1 MGQLNSVI
9 LSNKPAV
16 ATASTVPSGLS
27 VPAAD
32 GQPSKDVLAF
42 AGILKSKL
50 ADNMVAKSGN
60 TLPEETQPKKTTD
73 QGKNTDAANLLLDSR
88 LLQSGLKV
96 IVGGATPS
104 DAGIDDFARSQGIDP
119 KALASLMADS
129 NDDSPLADSAAP
141 KIALAQTKPELDSQP
156 EPEPEP
162 EPEPVAA
169 WLTDSAISQLVAG
182 APGGSS
188 PGRQT
193 IDAYLQAP
201 SNFTPLDK
209 PVQDVVEKMTFNLP
223 ATKAMTEVFSAVNTN
238 PQQRPV
244 IKLENINLAVKDGL
258 LPATKAMT
266 EVFSAVNTNP
276 QQRPVIKLE
285 NINLAVK
292 DGLKDPLKSTH
303 LHSNDG
309 KIAPP
314 ATVPVTAATVPVTLA
329 SVAAPAVICESG
341 YITSPPTFDDRSE
354 YSAADT
360 LPEKF
365 EQQTL
370 RRQEEQADMSRRL
383 AEALGQR
390 LTAQISR
397 GAWRVEMDLHP
408 KSLGRIEIQLEMKNG
423 ELEANFTAANAA
435 TRELIQESMPRL
447 RAAFEEHG
455 MESAYI
461 GLGLENQGQSDGKPT
476 GQNSPNE
483 AKTTSDSEEP
493 QLNAQTSRLDDD
505 GLDLLV

>member
-9 LSNKPAV
+9 LSNKPA
-16 ATASTVPSGLS
+16 TAPGSTVPSGLS
-27 VPAAD
+27 APAAD
-32 GQPSKDVLAF
+32 GQPGKDVPAF

-50 ADNMVAKSGN
+50 ADNVVAKSGN
-60 TLPEETQPKKTTD
+60 TLPEEPQPKKTTD

-156 EPEPEP
+156 EPEP
-162 EPEPVAA
+162 VAA

-193 IDAYLQAP
+193 IEAYLQAP

-258 LPATKAMT
+258 
-266 EVFSAVNTNP
+266 
-276 QQRPVIKLE
+276 
-285 NINLAVK
+285 
-292 DGLKDPLKSTH
+292 KDPLKSTH

-309 KIAPP
+309 KIALP

-461 GLGLENQGQSDGKPT
+461 GLGLENQSQSDGKPT

-483 AKTTSDSEEP
+483 VETTSDSEES
-493 QLNAQTSRLDDD
+493 QLNAQTSRLDQY

>member
-104 DAGIDDFARSQGIDP
+104 DARIDDFARSQGIDP

-156 EPEPEP
+156 EPEP
-162 EPEPVAA
+162 VAA

-193 IDAYLQAP
+193 IEAHLQAP

-258 LPATKAMT
+258 
-266 EVFSAVNTNP
+266 
-276 QQRPVIKLE
+276 
-285 NINLAVK
+285 
-292 DGLKDPLKSTH
+292 KDPLKSTH

-309 KIAPP
+309 KIALP

-461 GLGLENQGQSDGKPT
+461 GLGLENQSQSDGKPT

-483 AKTTSDSEEP
+483 VETTSDSEES
-493 QLNAQTSRLDDD
+493 QLNAQTSRLDQY

>member
-9 LSNKPAV
+9 LSNKPA
-16 ATASTVPSGLS
+16 TAPGSTVPSGLS
-27 VPAAD
+27 APAAD
-32 GQPSKDVLAF
+32 GQPGKDVPAF

-50 ADNMVAKSGN
+50 ADNVVAKSGN
-60 TLPEETQPKKTTD
+60 TLPEEPQPKKTTD
-73 QGKNTDAANLLLDSR
+73 QAKNTDAANLLLESR

-119 KALASLMADS
+119 KALASLMAD
-129 NDDSPLADSAAP
+129 NKKDFPVANSAAP
-141 KIALAQTKPELDSQP
+141 KTALAQPKPEPELDSQ
-156 EPEPEP
+156 
-162 EPEPVAA
+162 PEPVAA

-182 APGGSS
+182 APAGSS
-188 PGRQT
+188 PGRQS
-193 IDAYLQAP
+193 IEAYLQAP
-201 SNFTPLDK
+201 SKSKPLDK
-209 PVQDVVEKMTFNLP
+209 PAQDVVEKMTFNLP
-223 ATKAMTEVFSAVNTN
+223 TSKAMNEIFSGVNTN
-238 PQQRPV
+238 PQQQPV
-244 IKLENINLAVKDGL
+244 IKLENINLAVKDG
-258 LPATKAMT
+258 
-266 EVFSAVNTNP
+266 
-276 QQRPVIKLE
+276 I
-285 NINLAVK
+285 
-292 DGLKDPLKSTH
+292 KDPLKATH
-303 LHSNDG
+303 LKSNDS
-309 KIAPP
+309 KIALL
-314 ATVPVTAATVPVTLA
+314 ATAPVTTATVPVTLA
-329 SVAAPAVICESG
+329 SVAAPAVISESG

-360 LPEKF
+360 LPEKL

-370 RRQEEQADMSRRL
+370 RKQEEQADMSRRL

-493 QLNAQTSRLDDD
+493 QLNARTSRLDDD

>member
-156 EPEPEP
+156 EPEP
-162 EPEPVAA
+162 VAA

-193 IDAYLQAP
+193 IEAYLQAP

-209 PVQDVVEKMTFNLP
+209 PVQDVVEKMTFN
-223 ATKAMTEVFSAVNTN
+223 
-238 PQQRPV
+238 
-244 IKLENINLAVKDGL
+244 

-461 GLGLENQGQSDGKPT
+461 GLGLENQSQSDGKPT

-483 AKTTSDSEEP
+483 VETTSDSEES
-493 QLNAQTSRLDDD
+493 QLNAQTSRLDQY

>member
-1 MGQLNSVI
+1 MGHKLPMGQLNSVI
-9 LSNKPAV
+9 LSNKPA
-16 ATASTVPSGLS
+16 TAPGSTVPSGLS
-27 VPAAD
+27 APAAD
-32 GQPSKDVLAF
+32 GQPGKDVPAF

-50 ADNMVAKSGN
+50 ADNVVAKSGN
-60 TLPEETQPKKTTD
+60 TLPEEPQPKKTTD
-73 QGKNTDAANLLLDSR
+73 QAKNTDAANLLLESR

-129 NDDSPLADSAAP
+129 KNEFPITNSAAP
-141 KIALAQTKPELDSQP
+141 KTALAQPKPEPELDSQS
-156 EPEPEP
+156 EPQ
-162 EPEPVAA
+162 PEPVAA

-182 APGGSS
+182 APVGSS
-188 PGRQT
+188 PGRQS
-193 IDAYLQAP
+193 IEAYLQAP
-201 SNFTPLDK
+201 SKFTPLDK
-209 PVQDVVEKMTFNLP
+209 PAQDVVEKMTFNLP
-223 ATKAMTEVFSAVNTN
+223 TSKAMNEIFSGVNTN
-238 PQQRPV
+238 PQHQPV
-244 IKLENINLAVKDGL
+244 IKLENINLAVKDG
-258 LPATKAMT
+258 
-266 EVFSAVNTNP
+266 
-276 QQRPVIKLE
+276 I
-285 NINLAVK
+285 
-292 DGLKDPLKSTH
+292 KDPLKATH
-303 LHSNDG
+303 LKSNDS
-309 KIAPP
+309 KIALL
-314 ATVPVTAATVPVTLA
+314 ATAPVTTATVPVTLA
-329 SVAAPAVICESG
+329 SVAAPAVISESG

-360 LPEKF
+360 LPEKL

-370 RRQEEQADMSRRL
+370 RKQEEQADMSRRL

-493 QLNAQTSRLDDD
+493 QLNARTSRLDDD

>member
-193 IDAYLQAP
+193 IEAYLQAP

-209 PVQDVVEKMTFNLP
+209 PVQDVVEKMTFN
-223 ATKAMTEVFSAVNTN
+223 
-238 PQQRPV
+238 
-244 IKLENINLAVKDGL
+244 

-461 GLGLENQGQSDGKPT
+461 GLGLENQSQSDGKPT

-483 AKTTSDSEEP
+483 VETTSDSEES
-493 QLNAQTSRLDDD
+493 QLNAQTSRLDQY

>member
-9 LSNKPAV
+9 LSNKPA
-16 ATASTVPSGLS
+16 TAPGSTVPSGLS
-27 VPAAD
+27 APAAD
-32 GQPSKDVLAF
+32 GQPGKDVPAF

-50 ADNMVAKSGN
+50 ADNVVAKSGN
-60 TLPEETQPKKTTD
+60 TLPEEPQPKKTTD
-73 QGKNTDAANLLLDSR
+73 QAKNTDAANLLLESR

-129 NDDSPLADSAAP
+129 KNDFPIANSAAP
-141 KIALAQTKPELDSQP
+141 KTALAQPKPEPELDSQP
-156 EPEPEP
+156 EPI
-162 EPEPVAA
+162 AA

-182 APGGSS
+182 APVGSS
-188 PGRQT
+188 PGRQS
-193 IDAYLQAP
+193 IEAYLQAP
-201 SNFTPLDK
+201 SKFTPLDK
-209 PVQDVVEKMTFNLP
+209 PAQDVVEKMTFNLP
-223 ATKAMTEVFSAVNTN
+223 TSKAMNEIFSGVNTN
-238 PQQRPV
+238 PQQQPV
-244 IKLENINLAVKDGL
+244 IKLENINLAVKDG
-258 LPATKAMT
+258 
-266 EVFSAVNTNP
+266 
-276 QQRPVIKLE
+276 I
-285 NINLAVK
+285 
-292 DGLKDPLKSTH
+292 KDPLKATH
-303 LHSNDG
+303 LKSNDS
-309 KIAPP
+309 KIALL
-314 ATVPVTAATVPVTLA
+314 ATAPVTTATVPVTLA
-329 SVAAPAVICESG
+329 SVAAPAVISESG

-360 LPEKF
+360 LPEKL

-370 RRQEEQADMSRRL
+370 RKQEEQADMSRRL

-423 ELEANFTAANAA
+423 ELEASFTAANAA

-493 QLNAQTSRLDDD
+493 QLNARTSRLDDD

>member
-1 MGQLNSVI
+1 
-9 LSNKPAV
+9 
-16 ATASTVPSGLS
+16 
-27 VPAAD
+27 
-32 GQPSKDVLAF
+32 
-42 AGILKSKL
+42 
-50 ADNMVAKSGN
+50 
-60 TLPEETQPKKTTD
+60 
-73 QGKNTDAANLLLDSR
+73 
-88 LLQSGLKV
+88 
-96 IVGGATPS
+96 
-104 DAGIDDFARSQGIDP
+104 
-119 KALASLMADS
+119 
-129 NDDSPLADSAAP
+129 
-141 KIALAQTKPELDSQP
+141 
-156 EPEPEP
+156 
-162 EPEPVAA
+162 
-169 WLTDSAISQLVAG
+169 
-182 APGGSS
+182 
-188 PGRQT
+188 
-193 IDAYLQAP
+193 
-201 SNFTPLDK
+201 
-209 PVQDVVEKMTFNLP
+209 
-223 ATKAMTEVFSAVNTN
+223 
-238 PQQRPV
+238 
-244 IKLENINLAVKDGL
+244 
-258 LPATKAMT
+258 MT

-309 KIAPP
+309 KIALP

-461 GLGLENQGQSDGKPT
+461 GLGLENQSQSDGKPT

-483 AKTTSDSEEP
+483 VETTSDSEES
-493 QLNAQTSRLDDD
+493 QLNAQTSRLDQY

>member
-1 MGQLNSVI
+1 M
-9 LSNKPAV
+9 
-16 ATASTVPSGLS
+16 
-27 VPAAD
+27 
-32 GQPSKDVLAF
+32 
-42 AGILKSKL
+42 
-50 ADNMVAKSGN
+50 
-60 TLPEETQPKKTTD
+60 
-73 QGKNTDAANLLLDSR
+73 
-88 LLQSGLKV
+88 
-96 IVGGATPS
+96 
-104 DAGIDDFARSQGIDP
+104 
-119 KALASLMADS
+119 
-129 NDDSPLADSAAP
+129 
-141 KIALAQTKPELDSQP
+141 
-156 EPEPEP
+156 
-162 EPEPVAA
+162 
-169 WLTDSAISQLVAG
+169 TDSAISQLVAG

-193 IDAYLQAP
+193 IEAYLQAP

-292 DGLKDPLKSTH
+292 DGLKDPLKSNH

-309 KIAPP
+309 KIALP

-461 GLGLENQGQSDGKPT
+461 GLGLENQSQSDGKPT

-483 AKTTSDSEEP
+483 VETTSDSEES
-493 QLNAQTSRLDDD
+493 QLNAQTSRLDQY

>member
-9 LSNKPAV
+9 LSNKPA
-16 ATASTVPSGLS
+16 TAPGSAVPSGPPA
-27 VPAAD
+27 PAAD
-32 GQPSKDVLAF
+32 GQPSKDVPAF

-50 ADNMVAKSGN
+50 ADNVVAKSGK
-60 TLPEETQPKKTTD
+60 TLPQEPQPKKTTD
-73 QGKNTDAANLLLDSR
+73 QANNTDAASLLIESR

-129 NDDSPLADSAAP
+129 NDVSPLANSAAP
-141 KIALAQTKPELDSQP
+141 KTALAQIKPELELKFDPKPKPELDSKSELELDSEPKP
-156 EPEPEP
+156 ELDLDPK
-162 EPEPVAA
+162 PEPVA
-169 WLTDSAISQLVAG
+169 WLSDTVISQLIAG
-182 APGGSS
+182 APVGPS

-193 IDAYLQAP
+193 IEAYLQAP
-201 SNFTPLDK
+201 SKFTPLDK
-209 PVQDVVEKMTFNLP
+209 AVQDVVEKMTFTLP
-223 ATKAMTEVFSAVNTN
+223 TSKAMTEIFSGVNTN
-238 PQQRPV
+238 SQQ
-244 IKLENINLAVKDGL
+244 
-258 LPATKAMT
+258 
-266 EVFSAVNTNP
+266 
-276 QQRPVIKLE
+276 QPVIKLE

-292 DGLKDPLKSTH
+292 DGLKDPLKATH
-303 LHSNDG
+303 LKSNDS
-309 KIAPP
+309 KIAPLATAP
-314 ATVPVTAATVPVTLA
+314 VTTATVPVTVA
-329 SVAAPAVICESG
+329 SVAAPAVISESG
-341 YITSPPTFDDRSE
+341 YITSPPTFDDRSK
-354 YSAADT
+354 YSGADT
-360 LPEKF
+360 LPEKL
-365 EQQTL
+365 EQQNL
-370 RRQEEQADMSRRL
+370 RKQDEQADMSRRL

-423 ELEANFTAANAA
+423 ELEANFTAANAV

-493 QLNAQTSRLDDD
+493 QLNARTSRLDDD

>member
-9 LSNKPAV
+9 LSNKPA
-16 ATASTVPSGLS
+16 TAPGSTVPSGLS
-27 VPAAD
+27 APAAD
-32 GQPSKDVLAF
+32 GQPGKDVPAF

-50 ADNMVAKSGN
+50 ADNVVAKSGN
-60 TLPEETQPKKTTD
+60 TLPEEPQPKKTID
-73 QGKNTDAANLLLDSR
+73 QAKNTDAANLLLESR

-129 NDDSPLADSAAP
+129 KNDFPIANSAAP
-141 KIALAQTKPELDSQP
+141 KTALAQPKPEPELDSQS
-156 EPEPEP
+156 EPQPQ
-162 EPEPVAA
+162 PEPVAA

-182 APGGSS
+182 APVGSS
-188 PGRQT
+188 PGRQST
-193 IDAYLQAP
+193 EAYLQAP
-201 SNFTPLDK
+201 SKFTPLDK
-209 PVQDVVEKMTFNLP
+209 PAQDVVEKMTFNLP
-223 ATKAMTEVFSAVNTN
+223 TSKAMNEIFSGVNTN
-238 PQQRPV
+238 PQQQPV
-244 IKLENINLAVKDGL
+244 IKLENINLAVKDG
-258 LPATKAMT
+258 
-266 EVFSAVNTNP
+266 
-276 QQRPVIKLE
+276 I
-285 NINLAVK
+285 
-292 DGLKDPLKSTH
+292 KDPLKATH
-303 LHSNDG
+303 LKSNDS
-309 KIAPP
+309 KIALL
-314 ATVPVTAATVPVTLA
+314 ATAPVTTATVPVTLA
-329 SVAAPAVICESG
+329 SVAAPAVISESG

-360 LPEKF
+360 LPEKL

-370 RRQEEQADMSRRL
+370 RKQEEQADMSRRL

-493 QLNAQTSRLDDD
+493 QLNARTSRLDDD

>member
-9 LSNKPAV
+9 LSNKPA
-16 ATASTVPSGLS
+16 TAPGSTVPSGLS
-27 VPAAD
+27 APAAD
-32 GQPSKDVLAF
+32 GQPGKDVPAF

-50 ADNMVAKSGN
+50 ADNVVAKSGN
-60 TLPEETQPKKTTD
+60 TLPEEPQPKKTTD
-73 QGKNTDAANLLLDSR
+73 QAKNTDAANLLLESR

-129 NDDSPLADSAAP
+129 KNDFPIANSAAP
-141 KIALAQTKPELDSQP
+141 KTALAQTKPELASQS
-156 EPEPEP
+156 EPQPQ
-162 EPEPVAA
+162 PEPVAA

-182 APGGSS
+182 APVGSS
-188 PGRQT
+188 PGRQS
-193 IDAYLQAP
+193 IEAYLQAP
-201 SNFTPLDK
+201 SKFTPLDK
-209 PVQDVVEKMTFNLP
+209 PAQDVVEKMTFNLP
-223 ATKAMTEVFSAVNTN
+223 TSKAMNEIFSGVNTN
-238 PQQRPV
+238 PQQQPV
-244 IKLENINLAVKDGL
+244 IKLENINLAVKDG
-258 LPATKAMT
+258 
-266 EVFSAVNTNP
+266 
-276 QQRPVIKLE
+276 I
-285 NINLAVK
+285 
-292 DGLKDPLKSTH
+292 KDPLKATH
-303 LHSNDG
+303 LKSNDS
-309 KIAPP
+309 KIALL
-314 ATVPVTAATVPVTLA
+314 ATAPVTTATVPVTLA
-329 SVAAPAVICESG
+329 SVAAPAVISESG

-360 LPEKF
+360 LPEKL

-370 RRQEEQADMSRRL
+370 RKQEEQADMSRRL

-461 GLGLENQGQSDGKPT
+461 GLGLENQSQSDGKPT

-483 AKTTSDSEEP
+483 VETTSDSEES
-493 QLNAQTSRLDDD
+493 QLNAQTSRLDQY

>member
-27 VPAAD
+27 VPAPD

-156 EPEPEP
+156 EPEP
-162 EPEPVAA
+162 VAA

-193 IDAYLQAP
+193 IEAYLQAP

-209 PVQDVVEKMTFNLP
+209 PVQDVVEKMTFN
-223 ATKAMTEVFSAVNTN
+223 
-238 PQQRPV
+238 
-244 IKLENINLAVKDGL
+244 

-461 GLGLENQGQSDGKPT
+461 GLGLENQSQSDGKPT

-483 AKTTSDSEEP
+483 VETTSDSEES
-493 QLNAQTSRLDDD
+493 QLNAQTSRLDQY

>member
-141 KIALAQTKPELDSQP
+141 KIALAQTRPELDSQ
-156 EPEPEP
+156 P

-193 IDAYLQAP
+193 IEAYLQAP

-209 PVQDVVEKMTFNLP
+209 PVQDVVEKMTFN
-223 ATKAMTEVFSAVNTN
+223 
-238 PQQRPV
+238 
-244 IKLENINLAVKDGL
+244 

-461 GLGLENQGQSDGKPT
+461 GLGLENQSQSDGKPT
-476 GQNSPNE
+476 GQNSSNE
-483 AKTTSDSEEP
+483 VETTSDSEES
-493 QLNAQTSRLDDD
+493 QLNAQTSRLDQY

>member
-9 LSNKPAV
+9 LSNKPA
-16 ATASTVPSGLS
+16 TAPGSAVPSGPPA
-27 VPAAD
+27 PAAD
-32 GQPSKDVLAF
+32 GQPSKDVPAF

-50 ADNMVAKSGN
+50 ADNVVAKSGK
-60 TLPEETQPKKTTD
+60 TLPQEPQPKKTTD
-73 QGKNTDAANLLLDSR
+73 QANNTDAASLLIESR

-129 NDDSPLADSAAP
+129 NDVSPLANSAAP
-141 KIALAQTKPELDSQP
+141 KTALAQIKPELELKFDPKPKPELDSKSELELDSEPKP
-156 EPEPEP
+156 ELDLDPK
-162 EPEPVAA
+162 PEPVA
-169 WLTDSAISQLVAG
+169 WLSDTVISQLIAG
-182 APGGSS
+182 APVGPS

-193 IDAYLQAP
+193 IEAYLQAP
-201 SNFTPLDK
+201 SKFTPLDK
-209 PVQDVVEKMTFNLP
+209 AVQDVVEKMTFTLP
-223 ATKAMTEVFSAVNTN
+223 TSKAMTEIFSGVNTN
-238 PQQRPV
+238 SQQ
-244 IKLENINLAVKDGL
+244 
-258 LPATKAMT
+258 
-266 EVFSAVNTNP
+266 
-276 QQRPVIKLE
+276 QPVIKLE

-292 DGLKDPLKSTH
+292 DGLKDPLKATH
-303 LHSNDG
+303 LKSNDS
-309 KIAPP
+309 KIAPLAIAP
-314 ATVPVTAATVPVTLA
+314 VTTATVPVALA
-329 SVAAPAVICESG
+329 PVAAPAVISESG

-354 YSAADT
+354 YSASDT
-360 LPEKF
+360 LPEKL

-493 QLNAQTSRLDDD
+493 QLNARTSRLDDD

>member
-119 KALASLMADS
+119 KELASLMADS

-193 IDAYLQAP
+193 IEAYLQAP

-258 LPATKAMT
+258 
-266 EVFSAVNTNP
+266 
-276 QQRPVIKLE
+276 
-285 NINLAVK
+285 
-292 DGLKDPLKSTH
+292 KDPLKSTH

-309 KIAPP
+309 KIALP

-461 GLGLENQGQSDGKPT
+461 GLGLENQSQSDGKPT

-483 AKTTSDSEEP
+483 VETTSDSEES
-493 QLNAQTSRLDDD
+493 QLNAQTSRLDQY

>member
-9 LSNKPAV
+9 LSNKPA
-16 ATASTVPSGLS
+16 TAPGSTVPSGLS
-27 VPAAD
+27 APAAD
-32 GQPSKDVLAF
+32 GQPGKDVPAF

-50 ADNMVAKSGN
+50 ADNVVAKSGN
-60 TLPEETQPKKTTD
+60 TLPEEPQPKKTTD
-73 QGKNTDAANLLLDSR
+73 QAKNTDAANLLLESR

-129 NDDSPLADSAAP
+129 KNDFPIANSAAP
-141 KIALAQTKPELDSQP
+141 KIALAQPKPELDSQP
-156 EPEPEP
+156 EPI
-162 EPEPVAA
+162 AA

-182 APGGSS
+182 APVGSS
-188 PGRQT
+188 PGRQS
-193 IDAYLQAP
+193 IEAYLQAP
-201 SNFTPLDK
+201 SKFTPLDK
-209 PVQDVVEKMTFNLP
+209 PAQDVVEKMTFNLP
-223 ATKAMTEVFSAVNTN
+223 TSKAMNEIFSGVNTN
-238 PQQRPV
+238 PQHQPV
-244 IKLENINLAVKDGL
+244 IKLENINLAVKDG
-258 LPATKAMT
+258 
-266 EVFSAVNTNP
+266 
-276 QQRPVIKLE
+276 I
-285 NINLAVK
+285 
-292 DGLKDPLKSTH
+292 KDPLKATH
-303 LHSNDG
+303 LKSNDS
-309 KIAPP
+309 KIALL
-314 ATVPVTAATVPVTLA
+314 ATAPVTTATVPVTLA
-329 SVAAPAVICESG
+329 SVAAPAVISESG

-360 LPEKF
+360 LPEKL

-370 RRQEEQADMSRRL
+370 RKQEEQADMSRRL

-493 QLNAQTSRLDDD
+493 QLNARTSRLDDD

>member
-162 EPEPVAA
+162 VAA

-193 IDAYLQAP
+193 IEAYLQAP

-209 PVQDVVEKMTFNLP
+209 PVQDVVEKMTFN
-223 ATKAMTEVFSAVNTN
+223 
-238 PQQRPV
+238 
-244 IKLENINLAVKDGL
+244 

-461 GLGLENQGQSDGKPT
+461 GLGLENQSQSDGKPT

-483 AKTTSDSEEP
+483 VETTSDSEES
-493 QLNAQTSRLDDD
+493 QLNAQTSRLDQY

>member
-9 LSNKPAV
+9 LSNKPA
-16 ATASTVPSGLS
+16 TAPGSTVPSGLS
-27 VPAAD
+27 APAAD
-32 GQPSKDVLAF
+32 GQPGKDVPAF

-50 ADNMVAKSGN
+50 ADNVVAKSGN
-60 TLPEETQPKKTTD
+60 TLPEEPQPKKTTD
-73 QGKNTDAANLLLDSR
+73 QAKNTDAANLLLESR

-119 KALASLMADS
+119 KALASLMAD
-129 NDDSPLADSAAP
+129 NKKDFPVANSAAP
-141 KIALAQTKPELDSQP
+141 KTALAQPKPEPELDSQ
-156 EPEPEP
+156 
-162 EPEPVAA
+162 PEPVAA

-182 APGGSS
+182 APVGSS
-188 PGRQT
+188 PGRQS
-193 IDAYLQAP
+193 IEAYLQAP
-201 SNFTPLDK
+201 SKFTPLDK
-209 PVQDVVEKMTFNLP
+209 PAQDVVEKMTFNLP
-223 ATKAMTEVFSAVNTN
+223 TSKAMNEIFSGVNTN
-238 PQQRPV
+238 PQHQPV
-244 IKLENINLAVKDGL
+244 IKLENINLAVKDG
-258 LPATKAMT
+258 
-266 EVFSAVNTNP
+266 
-276 QQRPVIKLE
+276 I
-285 NINLAVK
+285 
-292 DGLKDPLKSTH
+292 KDPLKATH
-303 LHSNDG
+303 LKSNDS
-309 KIAPP
+309 KIALL
-314 ATVPVTAATVPVTLA
+314 ATAPVTTATVPVTLA
-329 SVAAPAVICESG
+329 SVAAPAVISESG

-360 LPEKF
+360 LPEKL

-370 RRQEEQADMSRRL
+370 RKQEEQADMSRRL

-493 QLNAQTSRLDDD
+493 QLNARTSRLDDD

>member
-141 KIALAQTKPELDSQP
+141 KIALAQTRPELDSQ
-156 EPEPEP
+156 P

-193 IDAYLQAP
+193 IEAYLQAP

-209 PVQDVVEKMTFNLP
+209 PVQDVVEKMTFN
-223 ATKAMTEVFSAVNTN
+223 
-238 PQQRPV
+238 
-244 IKLENINLAVKDGL
+244 

-461 GLGLENQGQSDGKPT
+461 GLGLENQSQSDGKPT

-483 AKTTSDSEEP
+483 VETTSDSEES
-493 QLNAQTSRLDDD
+493 QLNAQTSRLDQY

>member
-9 LSNKPAV
+9 LSNKPA
-16 ATASTVPSGLS
+16 TAPGSTVPSGLS
-27 VPAAD
+27 APAAD
-32 GQPSKDVLAF
+32 GQPGKDVPAF

-50 ADNMVAKSGN
+50 ADNVVAKSGN
-60 TLPEETQPKKTTD
+60 TLPEEPQPKKTTD
-73 QGKNTDAANLLLDSR
+73 QAKNTDAANLLLESR

-129 NDDSPLADSAAP
+129 KNDFPIANSAAP
-141 KIALAQTKPELDSQP
+141 KTALAQPKPEPELDSQS
-156 EPEPEP
+156 EPQPQ
-162 EPEPVAA
+162 PEPVAA

-182 APGGSS
+182 APVGSS
-188 PGRQT
+188 PGRQS
-193 IDAYLQAP
+193 IEAYLQAP
-201 SNFTPLDK
+201 SKFTPLDK
-209 PVQDVVEKMTFNLP
+209 PAQDVVEKMTFNLP
-223 ATKAMTEVFSAVNTN
+223 TSKAMNEIFSGVNTN
-238 PQQRPV
+238 PQQQPV
-244 IKLENINLAVKDGL
+244 IKLENINLAVKDG
-258 LPATKAMT
+258 
-266 EVFSAVNTNP
+266 
-276 QQRPVIKLE
+276 I
-285 NINLAVK
+285 
-292 DGLKDPLKSTH
+292 KDPLKATH
-303 LHSNDG
+303 LKSNDS
-309 KIAPP
+309 KIALL
-314 ATVPVTAATVPVTLA
+314 ATAPVTTATVPVTLA
-329 SVAAPAVICESG
+329 SVAAPAVISESG

-360 LPEKF
+360 LPEKL

-370 RRQEEQADMSRRL
+370 RKQEEQADMSRRL

-493 QLNAQTSRLDDD
+493 QLNARTSRLDDD

>member
-9 LSNKPAV
+9 LSNKPA
-16 ATASTVPSGLS
+16 TAPGSAVPSGLS
-27 VPAAD
+27 APAAD
-32 GQPSKDVLAF
+32 GQPGKDVPAF

-50 ADNMVAKSGN
+50 ADNVVAKSGK
-60 TLPEETQPKKTTD
+60 TLPQEPQPKKTTD
-73 QGKNTDAANLLLDSR
+73 QANNTDAASLLIESR

-129 NDDSPLADSAAP
+129 NDVSPLANSAAP
-141 KIALAQTKPELDSQP
+141 KTALAQIKPELELKLDPKPELELDSEPKLDSKPELDLDP
-156 EPEPEP
+156 K
-162 EPEPVAA
+162 PEPVAA
-169 WLTDSAISQLVAG
+169 WLSDTVISQLIAG
-182 APGGSS
+182 APVGPS

-193 IDAYLQAP
+193 IEAYLQAP
-201 SNFTPLDK
+201 SKFTPLDK
-209 PVQDVVEKMTFNLP
+209 AVQDVVEKMTFTLP
-223 ATKAMTEVFSAVNTN
+223 TSKAMTEIFSGVNTN
-238 PQQRPV
+238 SQQ
-244 IKLENINLAVKDGL
+244 
-258 LPATKAMT
+258 
-266 EVFSAVNTNP
+266 
-276 QQRPVIKLE
+276 QPVIKLE

-292 DGLKDPLKSTH
+292 DGLKDPLKATH
-303 LHSNDG
+303 LKSNDS
-309 KIAPP
+309 KIAPLATAP
-314 ATVPVTAATVPVTLA
+314 VTTATVPVTVA
-329 SVAAPAVICESG
+329 SVAAPAVISESG
-341 YITSPPTFDDRSE
+341 YITSPPTFDDRSK
-354 YSAADT
+354 YSGADT
-360 LPEKF
+360 LPEKL
-365 EQQTL
+365 EQQNL
-370 RRQEEQADMSRRL
+370 RKQDEQADMSRRL

-423 ELEANFTAANAA
+423 ELEANFTAANAV

-493 QLNAQTSRLDDD
+493 QLNARTSRLDDD

>member
-156 EPEPEP
+156 Q
-162 EPEPVAA
+162 PEPVAA

-193 IDAYLQAP
+193 IEAYLQAP

-223 ATKAMTEVFSAVNTN
+223 T
-238 PQQRPV
+238 
-244 IKLENINLAVKDGL
+244 
-258 LPATKAMT
+258 TKAMT

-292 DGLKDPLKSTH
+292 DGLKDPLKSNH

-309 KIAPP
+309 KIALP

-483 AKTTSDSEEP
+483 AKTTSDSEES
-493 QLNAQTSRLDDD
+493 QLNAQTSRLDQY

>member
-162 EPEPVAA
+162 EPVAA

-193 IDAYLQAP
+193 IEAYLQAP

-258 LPATKAMT
+258 
-266 EVFSAVNTNP
+266 
-276 QQRPVIKLE
+276 
-285 NINLAVK
+285 
-292 DGLKDPLKSTH
+292 KDPLKSTH

-309 KIAPP
+309 KIALP

-461 GLGLENQGQSDGKPT
+461 GLGLENQSQSDGKPT

-483 AKTTSDSEEP
+483 VETTSDSEES
-493 QLNAQTSRLDDD
+493 QLNAQTSRLDQY

>member
-193 IDAYLQAP
+193 IEAYLQAP

-258 LPATKAMT
+258 
-266 EVFSAVNTNP
+266 
-276 QQRPVIKLE
+276 
-285 NINLAVK
+285 
-292 DGLKDPLKSTH
+292 KDPLKSTH

-309 KIAPP
+309 KIALP

-461 GLGLENQGQSDGKPT
+461 GLGLENQSQSDGKPT

-483 AKTTSDSEEP
+483 VETTSDSEES
-493 QLNAQTSRLDDD
+493 QLNAQTSRLDQY

>member
-9 LSNKPAV
+9 LSNKPA
-16 ATASTVPSGLS
+16 TAPGSTVPSGLS
-27 VPAAD
+27 APAAD
-32 GQPSKDVLAF
+32 GQPGKDVPAF

-50 ADNMVAKSGN
+50 ADNVVAKSGN
-60 TLPEETQPKKTTD
+60 TLPEEPQPKKTTD
-73 QGKNTDAANLLLDSR
+73 QAKNTDAANLLLESR

-141 KIALAQTKPELDSQP
+141 KIALAQTRPELDSQ
-156 EPEPEP
+156 P

-193 IDAYLQAP
+193 IEAHLQAP

-258 LPATKAMT
+258 
-266 EVFSAVNTNP
+266 
-276 QQRPVIKLE
+276 
-285 NINLAVK
+285 
-292 DGLKDPLKSTH
+292 KDPLKSTH

-309 KIAPP
+309 KIALP

-461 GLGLENQGQSDGKPT
+461 GLGLENQSQSDGKPT

-483 AKTTSDSEEP
+483 VETTSDSEES
-493 QLNAQTSRLDDD
+493 QLNAQTSRLDQY

>member
-156 EPEPEP
+156 EP
-162 EPEPVAA
+162 VAA

-193 IDAYLQAP
+193 IEAYLQAP

-209 PVQDVVEKMTFNLP
+209 PVQDVVEKMTFN
-223 ATKAMTEVFSAVNTN
+223 
-238 PQQRPV
+238 
-244 IKLENINLAVKDGL
+244 

-461 GLGLENQGQSDGKPT
+461 GLGLENQSQSDGKPT
-476 GQNSPNE
+476 GQNSSNE
-483 AKTTSDSEEP
+483 VETTSDSEES
-493 QLNAQTSRLDDD
+493 QLNAQTSRLDQY

>member
-141 KIALAQTKPELDSQP
+141 KIALAQTRPELDSQ
-156 EPEPEP
+156 P

-193 IDAYLQAP
+193 IEAYLQAP

-223 ATKAMTEVFSAVNTN
+223 TSKAMNEIFSGVNTN
-238 PQQRPV
+238 PQQQPV
-244 IKLENINLAVKDGL
+244 IKLENINLAVKDG
-258 LPATKAMT
+258 
-266 EVFSAVNTNP
+266 
-276 QQRPVIKLE
+276 I
-285 NINLAVK
+285 
-292 DGLKDPLKSTH
+292 KDPLKATH
-303 LHSNDG
+303 LKSNDS
-309 KIAPP
+309 KIALL
-314 ATVPVTAATVPVTLA
+314 ATAPVTTATVPVTLA
-329 SVAAPAVICESG
+329 SVAAPAVISESG

-360 LPEKF
+360 LPEKL

-370 RRQEEQADMSRRL
+370 RKQEEQADMSRRL

-493 QLNAQTSRLDDD
+493 QLNARTSRLDDD

>member
-162 EPEPVAA
+162 EPVAA

-193 IDAYLQAP
+193 IEAYLQAP

-223 ATKAMTEVFSAVNTN
+223 T
-238 PQQRPV
+238 
-244 IKLENINLAVKDGL
+244 
-258 LPATKAMT
+258 TKAMT

-309 KIAPP
+309 KIALP

-461 GLGLENQGQSDGKPT
+461 GLGLENQSQSDGKPT

-483 AKTTSDSEEP
+483 VETTSDSEES
-493 QLNAQTSRLDDD
+493 QLNAQTSRLDQY

>member
-156 EPEPEP
+156 EPEP
-162 EPEPVAA
+162 VAA

-193 IDAYLQAP
+193 IEAYLQAP

-258 LPATKAMT
+258 
-266 EVFSAVNTNP
+266 
-276 QQRPVIKLE
+276 
-285 NINLAVK
+285 
-292 DGLKDPLKSTH
+292 KDPLKSTH

-309 KIAPP
+309 KIALP

-461 GLGLENQGQSDGKPT
+461 GLGLENQSQSDGKPT

-483 AKTTSDSEEP
+483 VETTSDSEES
-493 QLNAQTSRLDDD
+493 QLNAQTSRLDQY

>member
-9 LSNKPAV
+9 LSNKPA
-16 ATASTVPSGLS
+16 TAPGSAVPSGPPA
-27 VPAAD
+27 PAAD
-32 GQPSKDVLAF
+32 GQPSKDVPAF

-50 ADNMVAKSGN
+50 ADNVVAKSGK
-60 TLPEETQPKKTTD
+60 TLPQEPQPKKTTD
-73 QGKNTDAANLLLDSR
+73 QANNTDAASLLIESR

-129 NDDSPLADSAAP
+129 NDVSPLANSAAP
-141 KIALAQTKPELDSQP
+141 KTALAQIKPELELKLDPKPELELDSEPKLDSKPELELDSEPKPKPELDLDP
-156 EPEPEP
+156 K
-162 EPEPVAA
+162 PEPVAA
-169 WLTDSAISQLVAG
+169 WLSDTVISQLIAG
-182 APGGSS
+182 APVGPS

-193 IDAYLQAP
+193 IEAYLQAP
-201 SNFTPLDK
+201 SRFTPLDK
-209 PVQDVVEKMTFNLP
+209 AVQDVVEKMTFTLP
-223 ATKAMTEVFSAVNTN
+223 TSKAMTEIFSGVNTN
-238 PQQRPV
+238 SQQ
-244 IKLENINLAVKDGL
+244 
-258 LPATKAMT
+258 
-266 EVFSAVNTNP
+266 
-276 QQRPVIKLE
+276 QPVIKLE

-292 DGLKDPLKSTH
+292 DGLKDPLKATH
-303 LHSNDG
+303 LKSNDS
-309 KIAPP
+309 KIAPLATAP
-314 ATVPVTAATVPVTLA
+314 VTTATVPVTVA
-329 SVAAPAVICESG
+329 SVAAPAVISESG
-341 YITSPPTFDDRSE
+341 YITSPPTFDDRSK
-354 YSAADT
+354 YSGADT
-360 LPEKF
+360 LPEKL
-365 EQQTL
+365 EQQNL
-370 RRQEEQADMSRRL
+370 RKQDEQADMSRRL

-461 GLGLENQGQSDGKPT
+461 GLGLENQGQSDGNPT
-476 GQNSPNE
+476 GQNSPDK
-483 AKTTSDSEEP
+483 AKNTPDSEEP
-493 QLNAQTSRLDDD
+493 QLNAQTGRLDDN
-505 GLDLLV
+505 GLDMLV

>member
-162 EPEPVAA
+162 EPVAA

-193 IDAYLQAP
+193 IEAYLQAP

-209 PVQDVVEKMTFNLP
+209 PVQDVVEKMTFN
-223 ATKAMTEVFSAVNTN
+223 
-238 PQQRPV
+238 
-244 IKLENINLAVKDGL
+244 

-461 GLGLENQGQSDGKPT
+461 GLGLENQSQSDGKPT

-483 AKTTSDSEEP
+483 VETTSDSEES
-493 QLNAQTSRLDDD
+493 QLNAQTSRLDQY

>member
-156 EPEPEP
+156 EPEP
-162 EPEPVAA
+162 VAA

-193 IDAYLQAP
+193 IEAHLQAP

-223 ATKAMTEVFSAVNTN
+223 T
-238 PQQRPV
+238 
-244 IKLENINLAVKDGL
+244 
-258 LPATKAMT
+258 TKAMT

-461 GLGLENQGQSDGKPT
+461 GLGLENQSQSDGKPT

-483 AKTTSDSEEP
+483 VETTSDSEES
-493 QLNAQTSRLDDD
+493 QLNAQTSRLDQY